1 MNKVLLLGLGVLIL
15 VLTFA
20 GVYLASGYKTTLT
33 ISTISTIPQDGNY
46 VLEVKVIM
54 NYGPFGGESPLTNAV
69 VWVKG
74 ANGSFYQN
82 YTNSDGIATF
92 YLPPGSYTVEITQ
105 LGHYTVHVELN
116 ANKEVTLNYA
126 YLYE

>member
-1 MNKVLLLGLGVLIL
+1 MNKALLLGLGVLVL

-20 GVYLASGYKTTLT
+20 GVYLASSYKTTLT
-33 ISTISTIPQDGNY
+33 VSTISTTPSNGEY

-54 NYGPFGGESPLTNAV
+54 NYGPFGGESPLANAV

-74 ANGSFYQN
+74 TNGSFYQN
-82 YTNSDGIATF
+82 YTGSNGVATF
-92 YLPPGSYTVEITQ
+92 YLPPGEYTVQITQ
-105 LGHYTVHVELN
+105 LHYTINVELN
-116 ANKEVTLNYA
+116 ADKEITLNYA